1 MNRNAR
7 YINNTLCLR
16 QPQKESLEI
25 FEKLCGV
32 LKIQKNIDLDEELQ
46 KVKAICPMVTNF
58 ERLFPSLCFSLA
70 TGIGKTRLMGAFI
83 AYLYY
88 EKGIK
93 NFFVMAP
100 NLTIYNKLKADFG
113 NNNNP
118 KYVFKGLDAFVTPPK
133 IIDGDNYENFRQDK
147 FGNNEV
153 IINIFNISK
162 LNSETKIKKGKPA
175 RIKRLNEILGES
187 YFDYLKNLP
196 DLCILMDECHH
207 YHADKS
213 FDVINEL
220 KPILG
225 VEVTA
230 TPQIQKGAKAIKFK
244 NVVYEYSLAHALNDE
259 KYIKVP
265 VVVTRKDFHPDEFLP
280 DDLDKEKLKDGI
292 KLHIDTKEV
301 LDTYA
306 RTYGK
311 QIIKPFVLVVA
322 KDTDHSKKIKKYL
335 TSNEFYKGYY
345 KDKVLEI
352 NSNQRGS
359 EKDENISKLLT
370 LEKPDNKIEI
380 VIHVN
385 MLKEGWDVNNLY
397 TMIPLRASA
406 SETLT
411 EQTIGRG
418 LRLPYGERTGN
429 EKVDRLSIVSHD
441 KYEAIVKLAE
451 NPNSLVRRVYYI
463 DPEENS
469 NEDQKETIEL
479 PNVYDEIT
487 TSKSYKEQLAMF
499 VPETVQAPQEIKEDI
514 AKYVSEI
521 TNKSVLEMNKRLHN
535 FEDIKKPEVKKLLN
549 TSIISLTQKAFP
561 SLELS
566 KGDVAACVEKAVEQ
580 SVQLLTDKIIPI
592 PQAVIQPV
600 SEIKE
605 GFHEFA
611 LDTRNMNW
619 HPSDDTLLATELKEN
634 GQSYYIDMSFANIK
648 ETDTPEN
655 AIVKLLLVHEN
666 IEYDE
671 CVDLMYSL
679 IDQLKEHFYGYL
691 NDDSEVQKVLTQRR
705 KSIADNIYA
714 QMNQHFYKEETTY
727 TTTDMRPFSKIQVGF
742 GGKYISDDIYDYKA
756 TIAPQDVKSKIFKGF
771 KKSCHSLYKFKNN
784 TEKTF
789 AIILERE
796 DIVLKWMCPNLRQ
809 FTIYYDRDSSKRY
822 QPDFI
827 VETTN
832 CIYMIETKDSRML
845 NDATVIKKARAATE
859 YCSAATNFNNK
870 YGGKPWKYVLI
881 SHEEVRLNSSF
892 DNMVANGVK
901 VEQLTYID

>member
-1 MNRNAR
+1 MNRNAK
-7 YINNTLCLR
+7 YISNTLCLR
-16 QPQKESLEI
+16 KPQRESLEI
-25 FEKLCGV
+25 FEEICDILKL
-32 LKIQKNIDLDEELQ
+32 QKNVNLDEQLQ
-46 KVKAICPMVTNF
+46 KVRSICPTLISF
-58 ERLFPSLCFSLA
+58 ERSFPSVCFSLA
-70 TGIGKTRLMGAFI
+70 TGIGKTRLMGAFM

-113 NNNNP
+113 NNSNP
-118 KYVFKGLDAFVTPPK
+118 KYVFKGLDEFINPPR
-133 IIDGDNYENFRQDK
+133 IIDGDNYGEFRQISNI
-147 FGNNEV
+147 NNEI
-153 IINIFNISK
+153 IINVFNISK
-162 LNSETKIKKGKPA
+162 LNSDTKIKKGKPA
-175 RIKRLNEILGES
+175 RIKRLNEVLGES
-187 YFDYLKNLP
+187 YFEYLKNLP
-196 DLCILMDECHH
+196 DLCILMDESHH

-213 FDVINEL
+213 FNVINEL
-220 KPILG
+220 EPILG
-225 VEVTA
+225 IEVTA
-230 TPQIQKGAKAIKFK
+230 TPQIQKGSKAIKFK

-265 VVVTRKDFHPDEFLP
+265 VVVTRKDFHPEEFPNP

-292 KLHIDTKEV
+292 KLHIDTKEA

-306 RTYGK
+306 RTHGK
-311 QIIKPFVLVVA
+311 PIIKPFVLVVA
-322 KDTDHSKKIKKYL
+322 KDIDHSKKIKKYL
-335 TSNEFYKGYY
+335 TCDKFYKGYY

-370 LEKPDNKIEI
+370 LEKPDNNVEI

-397 TMIPLRASA
+397 TIIPLRASA

-451 NPNSLVRRVYYI
+451 NPNSLVRKVYFI

-479 PNVYDEIT
+479 PTVYDEIT
-487 TSKSYKEQLAMF
+487 NSKSYKEQLAICM
-499 VPETVQAPQEIKEDI
+499 PDTIQAPQEVKEDI
-514 AKYVSEI
+514 VKYVSEI

-535 FEDIKKPEVKKLLN
+535 FEDIKQPRVKKLLN
-549 TSIISLTQKAFP
+549 TSIISLTQNAFP

-566 KGDVAACVEKAVEQ
+566 KEDVAACVDKAVEQ
-580 SVQLLTDKIIPI
+580 SVCLVTNKVIPI
-592 PQAVIQPV
+592 PRAVVQPV
-600 SEIKE
+600 SQVKQ
-605 GFHEFA
+605 GFHEFK

-619 HPSDDTLLATELKEN
+619 YPPDDILLATELKK
-634 GQSYYIDMSFANIK
+634 GGKSYSIDTSFANVK

-655 AIVKLLLVHEN
+655 AIVRLLLKHEN

-671 CVDLMYSL
+671 CADLMYSL
-679 IDQLKEHFYGYL
+679 IDQLKEHFYSYL
-691 NDDSEVQKVLTQRR
+691 KDEDEVQKVVIYRG

-714 QMNQHFYKEETTY
+714 QMNEHFYKEETTY
-727 TTTDMRPFSKIQVGF
+727 TATDMRPFSRIEVSF
-742 GGKYISDDIYDYKA
+742 GGKYVSDDIYDYRA
-756 TIAPQDVKSKIFKGF
+756 NIVPQDVKSKIFKGF
-771 KKSCHSLYKFKNN
+771 KKSCHSLYKFDNN
-784 TEKTF
+784 TEKIF

-796 DIVLKWMCPNLRQ
+796 NIVLKWMRPSLRQ

-822 QPDFI
+822 QPDFV
-827 VETTN
+827 VETAN
-832 CIYMIETKDSRML
+832 YIYMIETKDNRML
-845 NDATVIKKARAATE
+845 NDSDVVKKARAAMK
-859 YCSAATNFNNK
+859 YCAAATNFNIK
-870 YGGKPWKYVLI
+870 YRGKPWRYVLI

-892 DNMVANGVK
+892 NSMVKNSVK
-901 VEQLTYID
+901 VEQLT

>member
-1 MNRNAR
+1 MMNKNAR

-25 FEKLCGV
+25 FEKICDV
-32 LKIQKNIDLDEELQ
+32 LKLQKNIDLDEELE
-46 KVKAICPMVTNF
+46 KVKDICPTLTSF
-58 ERLFPSLCFSLA
+58 ERTFPSVCFSLA
-70 TGIGKTRLMGAFI
+70 TGVGKTRLMGSFI

-88 EKGIK
+88 ERGIK

-113 NNNNP
+113 SNSNP
-118 KYVFKGLDAFVTPPK
+118 KYVFKGLDEFVNPPR
-133 IIDGDNYENFRQDK
+133 IIDGDNYGEFRQTSNI
-147 FGNNEV
+147 NNE
-153 IINIFNISK
+153 ITINVFNISK
-162 LNSETKIKKGKPA
+162 LNSDTKIKKGKPA
-175 RIKRLNEILGES
+175 KIKRLNEVLGES
-187 YFDYLKNLP
+187 YFEYLKNLP
-196 DLCILMDECHH
+196 DLCILMDESHH

-213 FDVINEL
+213 FNVINEL
-220 KPILG
+220 EPILG
-225 VEVTA
+225 IEVTA
-230 TPQIQKGAKAIKFK
+230 TPQIQEGSKAIKFK

-265 VVVTRKDFHPDEFLP
+265 VVVTRKDFHPEEFP
-280 DDLDKEKLKDGI
+280 DSDDLDKEKLKDGI
-292 KLHIDTKEV
+292 KLHIDTKEAI
-301 LDTYA
+301 DTYA
-306 RTYGK
+306 RTHGK
-311 QIIKPFVLVVA
+311 PIIKPFVLVVA
-322 KDTDHSKKIKKYL
+322 KDTDHSKKIRKYL
-335 TSNEFYKGYY
+335 TSDEFYRGYY
-345 KDKVLEI
+345 KDNVLEI

-370 LEKPDNKIEI
+370 LEKPDNEIEI

-397 TMIPLRASA
+397 TIIPLRASA

-418 LRLPYGERTGN
+418 LRLPYGERTEN
-429 EKVDRLSIVSHD
+429 EKIDRLSIVSHD

-451 NPNSLVRRVYYI
+451 DPNSLVRRVYYI

-479 PNVYDEIT
+479 PTVYDEIT
-487 TSKSYKEQLAMF
+487 NSKSYKEQLAMF
-499 VPETVQAPQEIKEDI
+499 VSETVQASQEVKEDI
-514 AKYVSEI
+514 AKYVSEV

-535 FEDIKKPEVKKLLN
+535 FEDIKQPEIKKLLN

-566 KGDVAACVEKAVEQ
+566 KDDVAACVEKAVEQ
-580 SVQLLTDKIIPI
+580 SVQLLTNKVIPI

-600 SEIKE
+600 SEIKQ
-605 GFHEFA
+605 GFYEFA

-619 HPSDDTLLATELKEN
+619 YPSDDTLLATELKEN

-655 AIVKLLLVHEN
+655 AIIKLLLVHEN

-671 CVDLMYSL
+671 CADLMYSL
-679 IDQLKEHFYGYL
+679 IEQLKKHFYGYL
-691 NDDSEVQKVLTQRR
+691 NDEDEVQKVLVQRR
-705 KSIADNIYA
+705 KSIANNIYA
-714 QMNQHFYKEETTY
+714 QMNEHFYKEETTY
-727 TTTDMRPFSKIQVGF
+727 TATDMRPFSRIEVGF
-742 GGKYISDDIYDYKA
+742 GGKYVSDDIYDYGA
-756 TIAPQDVKSKIFKGF
+756 NIAPQDVKSKIFKGF
-771 KKSCHSLYKFKNN
+771 KKSCHSLYKFKSN

-796 DIVLKWMCPNLRQ
+796 DDVLKWMCPNLRQ
-809 FTIYYDRDSSKRY
+809 FTIYYDRDSSRRY

-827 VETTN
+827 VETSN
-832 CIYMIETKDSRML
+832 CIYMIETKDSRKL
-845 NDATVIKKARAATE
+845 SDSDVIKKAKAATE
-859 YCSAATNFNNK
+859 YCTVATNFNNR

-892 DNMVANGVK
+892 NNMVENGVK
-901 VEQLTYID
+901 VQQIT

>member
-1 MNRNAR
+1 MNRNAK
-7 YINNTLCLR
+7 YINNALCLR
-16 QPQKESLEI
+16 KPQRESLEI
-25 FEKLCGV
+25 FENICDTLKL
-32 LKIQKNIDLDEELQ
+32 QKDVDLDEELG
-46 KVKAICPMVTNF
+46 KIKTICPTVTSF
-58 ERLFPSLCFSLA
+58 ERLFPSICFSLA
-70 TGIGKTRLMGAFI
+70 TGIGKTRLMGAFV

-100 NLTIYNKLKADFG
+100 NLTIYNKLKSDFG
-113 NNNNP
+113 NNSNQ
-118 KYVFKGLDAFVTPPK
+118 KYVFKGLDKFVNPPR
-133 IIDGDNYENFRQDK
+133 IIDGDNYGEFRQTSDI
-147 FGNNEV
+147 NNE
-153 IINIFNISK
+153 ITINVFNISK
-162 LNSETKIKKGKPA
+162 LNSDTKIKKGKPA
-175 RIKRLNEILGES
+175 RIKRLNEVLGES
-187 YFDYLKNLP
+187 YFEYLKNLS
-196 DLCILMDECHH
+196 DLCILMDESHH

-213 FDVINEL
+213 FNVINEL
-220 KPILG
+220 EPILG
-225 VEVTA
+225 IEVTA
-230 TPQIQKGAKAIKFK
+230 TPQIQKGSKSIKFQ

-265 VVVTRKDFHPDEFLP
+265 VVVTRKDFHPEEFPDP

-306 RTYGK
+306 RTHSK
-311 QIIKPFVLVVA
+311 PIIKPFVLVVA
-322 KDTDHSKKIKKYL
+322 KDTDHSKKIKTYL
-335 TSNEFYKGYY
+335 TSDEFYKGYY

-370 LEKPDNKIEI
+370 LEKPGNKIEI

-397 TMIPLRASA
+397 TIIPLRASA

-451 NPNSLVRRVYYI
+451 DPNSLVRKVYFI

-479 PNVYDEIT
+479 PTVYDEIT
-487 TSKSYKEQLAMF
+487 NSKSYKEQLAMF
-499 VPETVQAPQEIKEDI
+499 VPETVQAPQEVKEDI

-535 FEDIKKPEVKKLLN
+535 FEDIKQPEVKKLLN
-549 TSIISLTQKAFP
+549 TSIISLTQKAFS

-566 KGDVAACVEKAVEQ
+566 KDDVAACVEKAVEQ
-580 SVQLLTDKIIPI
+580 SVQLLTNKVIPI
-592 PQAVIQPV
+592 PRAVVQPV
-600 SEIKE
+600 TEIKQ
-605 GFHEFA
+605 GFHEFV

-634 GQSYYIDMSFANIK
+634 GQSYYIDTSFANVK

-655 AIVKLLLVHEN
+655 AIVRLLLNHEN

-671 CVDLMYSL
+671 CADLMYSL
-679 IDQLKEHFYGYL
+679 IDQLKEHFYSYL
-691 NDDSEVQKVLTQRR
+691 KDEAEVQKVLVHRK

-714 QMNQHFYKEETTY
+714 QMNEHFYKEETTY
-727 TTTDMRPFSKIQVGF
+727 TATDMRPFSRIEVSF
-742 GGKYISDDIYDYKA
+742 GGKYVSDDIYDYRA
-756 TIAPQDVKSKIFKGF
+756 NIVPQDVKSKIFKGF
-771 KKSCHSLYKFKNN
+771 KKSCHSLYKFENN

-796 DIVLKWMCPNLRQ
+796 NTVLKWMRPSLRQ

-827 VETTN
+827 VETDN

-845 NDATVIKKARAATE
+845 NDAIVIKKAKVATE
-859 YCSAATNFNNK
+859 YCTAATNFNSK
-870 YGGKPWKYVLI
+870 YEGKPWKYVLI
-881 SHEEVRLNSSF
+881 SHDEVRLNSSF
-892 DNMVANGVK
+892 DNMVKNCVK
-901 VEQLTYID
+901 F